1 MGTEIFTFPVKNGE
15 VYLNTV
21 KRMEVGRA
29 FHDFSRKLEAL
40 KDLYGLLASLLKI
53 QEQKYLPSAKEQK
66 IRPAVEYLVN
76 GYDKHITNGGLAAVS
91 GISTVYFRKLFTEVM
106 GMPLPC
112 ATCKR

>member
-1 MGTEIFTFPVKNGE
+1 MGTEIFTFPVTNGE

-21 KRMEVGRA
+21 KRIEKGRA